1 MGIREILFYIVVLL
15 SNIIQ
20 CITGFAG
27 TVLAMPFSVILVG
40 YDVAKPI
47 LNILGIAA
55 SVYIVAKD
63 YRAINRKELFKMSAV
78 MVFGIIAGFL
88 LKDYIGTNG
97 TLLYRILGIVVIV
110 FAIFNAYRFYTKKE
124 DTEFNPFISVILLIT
139 SGVVHGMFVCGGPL
153 LVTYLSGKIKDK
165 EEFRSTISAV
175 WILLNFIIM
184 LTDIKSGYF
193 NANLLIMCAI
203 SLAVLALS
211 LFIGNLI
218 YKKMSRD
225 IFLQLTYL
233 LMLISGISLL
243 IK

>member
-1 MGIREILFYIVVLL
+1 
-15 SNIIQ
+15 
-20 CITGFAG
+20 
-27 TVLAMPFSVILVG
+27 
-40 YDVAKPI
+40 
-47 LNILGIAA
+47 
-55 SVYIVAKD
+55 
-63 YRAINRKELFKMSAV
+63 
-78 MVFGIIAGFL
+78 
-88 LKDYIGTNG
+88 
-97 TLLYRILGIVVIV
+97 
-110 FAIFNAYRFYTKKE
+110 
-124 DTEFNPFISVILLIT
+124 
-139 SGVVHGMFVCGGPL
+139 MFVCGGPL